1 MPFELEP
8 TDLDPVAVVTGRVF
22 LDDRGSFTETAKQSE
37 FDRLGLPRFVQQNQS
52 RSRLGV
58 LRGIHYQ
65 LEPHAQGKLVRVA
78 SGRIW
83 DVAVDLRSS
92 SPTFLQWFG
101 MELTGDVPAMLWIP
115 PGFGHGF
122 VAMSEGAIV
131 QYQAS
136 AEYHADSERS
146 IVYDDPSIGIA
157 WPDVGGAFVL
167 SDKDKAAPN
176 VAQADVFA

>member
-1 MPFELEP
+1 M
-8 TDLDPVAVVTGRVF
+8 
-22 LDDRGSFTETAKQSE
+22 
-37 FDRLGLPRFVQQNQS
+37 
-52 RSRLGV
+52 
-58 LRGIHYQ
+58 
-65 LEPHAQGKLVRVA
+65 RVA